1 MEDNNLLH
9 GPNVADHWHKAT
21 RHKQEHARQTQV
33 SPNLSD
39 AMNYMSPVYIVVEK
53 TQELY
58 SRQIGWADWPRS
70 SLNPMAD
77 YTMLIIYGSLALGVS
92 FLCSML
98 EAVLLSMSMSHVSIM
113 SKTGDKNGVRWS
125 RLKEDDSVK
134 PLTAILTLNTIAHT
148 MGAAGV
154 GAEVS
159 RIWGDD
165 SLTVASIILTL
176 AVLFLSEI
184 IPKTIGAA
192 YWKKLSLPSG
202 FILSGMTKMLAPFFV
217 PLLMFKRLLPK
228 AESASVTRDELHA
241 LADISE
247 EEGELEEDEETVI
260 HNLLALREMP
270 VKDIMTP
277 RTVTQAFEHGWTI
290 RQVLDDTKILRF
302 GRMPVYEESID
313 QLSGFVLRSDIL
325 MAASMDEWDKILLD
339 MKKPLLTI
347 GVDDSVD
354 LALETFLKSK
364 VQILAVIDEFG
375 GTAGIVTME
384 DAIETLLGEEIVDEL
399 DEHEDMRELAR
410 EQASSEEE

>member
-1 MEDNNLLH
+1 
-9 GPNVADHWHKAT
+9 
-21 RHKQEHARQTQV
+21 
-33 SPNLSD
+33 
-39 AMNYMSPVYIVVEK
+39 
-53 TQELY
+53 
-58 SRQIGWADWPRS
+58 
-70 SLNPMAD
+70 MAD
-77 YTMLIIYGSLALGVS
+77 YTMLIIYSSLALGVS

-98 EAVLLSMSMSHVSIM
+98 EAVLLSMSTSHVSIM
-113 SKTGDKNGVRWS
+113 NKSGDKNGTRWS
-125 RLKEDDSVK
+125 KLKEDDSVK

-154 GAEVS
+154 GAEVA

-165 SLTVASIILTL
+165 SLTVASVILTL

-192 YWKKLSLPSG
+192 YWKKLSMPAG
-202 FILSGMTKMLAPFFV
+202 YILSGMTKLLAPFFT
-217 PLLMFKRLLPK
+217 PLLLFKRLLPK
-228 AESASVTRDELHA
+228 AETVSVTRDELHA

-247 EEGELEEDEETVI
+247 EEGELEEDEEAVI
-260 HNLLALREMP
+260 HNLLALRETP

-277 RTVTQAFEHGWTI
+277 RTVTLAFDHNWTI

-302 GRMPVYEESID
+302 GRMPVYDESID
-313 QLSGFVLRSDIL
+313 KLSGFVLRSDIL
-325 MAASMDEWDKILLD
+325 MAASMDEWDKTLLEF
-339 MKKPLLTI
+339 KKPLLSI
-347 GVDDSVD
+347 GTEDSVD

-364 VQILAVIDEFG
+364 VQILSVVDEFA

-410 EQASSEEE
+410 EQAEATEEE

>member
-1 MEDNNLLH
+1 
-9 GPNVADHWHKAT
+9 
-21 RHKQEHARQTQV
+21 
-33 SPNLSD
+33 
-39 AMNYMSPVYIVVEK
+39 MSPVHIVVEK
-53 TQELY
+53 TQELH
-58 SRQIGWADWPRS
+58 SRQKEWADWPRS

-113 SKTGDKNGVRWS
+113 SKTGDKNGLRWS

-277 RTVTQAFEHGWTI
+277 RTVTLAFEQGWTI

-325 MAASMDEWDKILLD
+325 MAASMDEWDKVLID
-339 MKKPLLTI
+339 MRKPLMTI

-364 VQILAVIDEFG
+364 VQILAVVDEFG

-410 EQASSEEE
+410 EQAASEEE

>member
-1 MEDNNLLH
+1 M
-9 GPNVADHWHKAT
+9 
-21 RHKQEHARQTQV
+21 

-39 AMNYMSPVYIVVEK
+39 AKNYMSPVHIVVEK
-53 TQELY
+53 TQELH
-58 SRQIGWADWPRS
+58 SRQKEWADWPRS

-113 SKTGDKNGVRWS
+113 SKTGDKNGLRWS

-277 RTVTQAFEHGWTI
+277 RTVTLAFEQGWTI

-325 MAASMDEWDKILLD
+325 MAASMDEWDKVLID
-339 MKKPLLTI
+339 MRKPLMTI

-364 VQILAVIDEFG
+364 VQILAVVDEFG

-410 EQASSEEE
+410 EQAASEEE

>member
-1 MEDNNLLH
+1 
-9 GPNVADHWHKAT
+9 
-21 RHKQEHARQTQV
+21 
-33 SPNLSD
+33 
-39 AMNYMSPVYIVVEK
+39 MNYMSPVHIVVEK

-58 SRQIGWADWPRS
+58 LRQTLWADRPRS

-302 GRMPVYEESID
+302 GRMPVYEVSID

>member
-1 MEDNNLLH
+1 
-9 GPNVADHWHKAT
+9 
-21 RHKQEHARQTQV
+21 
-33 SPNLSD
+33 
-39 AMNYMSPVYIVVEK
+39 MSAVHITVEK
-53 TQELY
+53 TQELH
-58 SRQIGWADWPRS
+58 SRQTHWADWPRS

-113 SKTGDKNGVRWS
+113 NKTGDKNGVRWS

-277 RTVTQAFEHGWTI
+277 RTVTLAFEQGWTI

-325 MAASMDEWDKILLD
+325 MAASMDEWDKVLVD
-339 MKKPLLTI
+339 MRKPLMTI

-364 VQILAVIDEFG
+364 VQILAVVDEFG

-410 EQASSEEE
+410 EQAASEEE

>member
-1 MEDNNLLH
+1 M
-9 GPNVADHWHKAT
+9 
-21 RHKQEHARQTQV
+21 

-39 AMNYMSPVYIVVEK
+39 AMNYMSPVYIVLEK
-53 TQELY
+53 TQELH
-58 SRQIGWADWPRS
+58 SRQTGWADWPRS
-70 SLNPMAD
+70 SSNPMAD

-113 SKTGDKNGVRWS
+113 SKTGDKNGLRWS

-277 RTVTQAFEHGWTI
+277 RTVTLAFEQGWTI

-325 MAASMDEWDKILLD
+325 MAASMDEWDKVLID
-339 MKKPLLTI
+339 IRKPLMTI

-354 LALETFLKSK
+354 LALDTFLKSK
-364 VQILAVIDEFG
+364 VQILAVVDEFG

-410 EQASSEEE
+410 EQAASEEE

>member
-1 MEDNNLLH
+1 MDFTYSVGWDKLHEFCVRNNGEDSRTIL
-9 GPNVADHWHKAT
+9 T
-21 RHKQEHARQTQV
+21 RVLWA
-33 SPNLSD
+33 
-39 AMNYMSPVYIVVEK
+39 
-53 TQELY
+53 
-58 SRQIGWADWPRS
+58 GWLRS

-77 YTMLIIYGSLALGVS
+77 YTMLIVYSSLALGVS
-92 FLCSML
+92 FMCSML
-98 EAVLLSMSMSHVSIM
+98 EAVLLSMSASHVSIM
-113 SKTGDKNGVRWS
+113 SKSGDKNGKRWS
-125 RLKEDDSVK
+125 RLKADDSVK

-154 GAEVS
+154 GAEVA

-165 SLTVASIILTL
+165 SLTIASVILTL

-192 YWKKLSLPSG
+192 YWKKLALPSG
-202 FILSGMTKMLAPFFV
+202 YILSGMTKALAPFFT
-217 PLLMFKRLLPK
+217 PLLLFKRLLPK
-228 AESASVTRDELHA
+228 EESVSVTRDELHV

-247 EEGELEEDEETVI
+247 EEGELEEDEEAVI
-260 HNLLALREMP
+260 HNLLALRETP
-270 VKDIMTP
+270 VKDVMTP
-277 RTVTQAFEHGWTI
+277 RTVTLAFDHSWSI
-290 RQVLDDTKILRF
+290 RQVLDETKILRF

-325 MAASMDEWDKILLD
+325 MAASMDEWDKQLVEL
-339 MKKPLLTI
+339 KKPILSI
-347 GVDDSVD
+347 GMDDSVD

-364 VQILAVIDEFG
+364 VQILAVTDDFG

-410 EQASSEEE
+410 EQASVSEEE

>member
-1 MEDNNLLH
+1 M
-9 GPNVADHWHKAT
+9 
-21 RHKQEHARQTQV
+21 
-33 SPNLSD
+33 SPILSD
-39 AMNYMSPVYIVVEK
+39 ALNYMSPVYVEVEK

-58 SRQIGWADWPRS
+58 SRQTLWADCPRS

-113 SKTGDKNGVRWS
+113 NKSGDKNGARWA

-154 GAEVS
+154 GAEVA

-165 SLTVASIILTL
+165 RLTVASIILTL
-176 AVLFLSEI
+176 AVLFFSEI

-192 YWKKLSLPSG
+192 YWKKLTLPSG
-202 FILSGMTKMLAPFFV
+202 FILSGMTKMLTPFFV

-228 AESASVTRDELHA
+228 AESASITRDELHA

-277 RTVTQAFEHGWTI
+277 RTVTLAFKHDWTI

-313 QLSGFVLRSDIL
+313 KLSGFVLRSDIL
-325 MAASMDEWDKILLD
+325 MAASMDEWDKVLFD

-347 GVDDSVD
+347 GVEDSVD

-364 VQILAVIDEFG
+364 VQILAVVDEFG
-375 GTAGIVTME
+375 GTAGLVTME

-410 EQASSEEE
+410 EQASTLEEE

>member
-1 MEDNNLLH
+1 
-9 GPNVADHWHKAT
+9 
-21 RHKQEHARQTQV
+21 
-33 SPNLSD
+33 
-39 AMNYMSPVYIVVEK
+39 
-53 TQELY
+53 
-58 SRQIGWADWPRS
+58 
-70 SLNPMAD
+70 
-77 YTMLIIYGSLALGVS
+77 
-92 FLCSML
+92 
-98 EAVLLSMSMSHVSIM
+98 
-113 SKTGDKNGVRWS
+113 
-125 RLKEDDSVK
+125 
-134 PLTAILTLNTIAHT
+134 

-325 MAASMDEWDKILLD
+325 MAASMDEWDKILSD

>member
-1 MEDNNLLH
+1 
-9 GPNVADHWHKAT
+9 
-21 RHKQEHARQTQV
+21 
-33 SPNLSD
+33 
-39 AMNYMSPVYIVVEK
+39 MSPVHIVVEK
-53 TQELY
+53 TQELH
-58 SRQIGWADWPRS
+58 SRQTNRADWPRS

-154 GAEVS
+154 GSEVS
-159 RIWGDD
+159 KIWGED

-277 RTVTQAFEHGWTI
+277 RTVTLAFEQGWTI

-325 MAASMDEWDKILLD
+325 MAASMDEWDKVLVE
-339 MKKPLLTI
+339 MKKPLMTI

-354 LALETFLKSK
+354 FALETFLKSK
-364 VQILAVIDEFG
+364 VQILAVVDEFG

-410 EQASSEEE
+410 EQAASEEE

>member
-1 MEDNNLLH
+1 M
-9 GPNVADHWHKAT
+9 
-21 RHKQEHARQTQV
+21 

-39 AMNYMSPVYIVVEK
+39 AMNYMSPVHIVVEK

-58 SRQIGWADWPRS
+58 LRQTVWADRPRS

>member
-1 MEDNNLLH
+1 
-9 GPNVADHWHKAT
+9 
-21 RHKQEHARQTQV
+21 
-33 SPNLSD
+33 
-39 AMNYMSPVYIVVEK
+39 
-53 TQELY
+53 
-58 SRQIGWADWPRS
+58 
-70 SLNPMAD
+70 MAD

-277 RTVTQAFEHGWTI
+277 RTVTLAFEQGWTI
-290 RQVLDDTKILRF
+290 R
-302 GRMPVYEESID
+302 
-313 QLSGFVLRSDIL
+313 
-325 MAASMDEWDKILLD
+325 A
-339 MKKPLLTI
+339 
-347 GVDDSVD
+347 
-354 LALETFLKSK
+354 
-364 VQILAVIDEFG
+364 
-375 GTAGIVTME
+375 GT
-384 DAIETLLGEEIVDEL
+384 
-399 DEHEDMRELAR
+399 R
-410 EQASSEEE
+410 

>member
-1 MEDNNLLH
+1 
-9 GPNVADHWHKAT
+9 
-21 RHKQEHARQTQV
+21 
-33 SPNLSD
+33 
-39 AMNYMSPVYIVVEK
+39 MSPVYVEVEK

-58 SRQIGWADWPRS
+58 SRQTLWADCPRS

-113 SKTGDKNGVRWS
+113 NKSGDKNGARWA

-154 GAEVS
+154 GAEVA

-165 SLTVASIILTL
+165 RLTVASIILTL
-176 AVLFLSEI
+176 AVLFFSEI

-192 YWKKLSLPSG
+192 YWKKLTLPSG
-202 FILSGMTKMLAPFFV
+202 FILSGMTKMLTPFFV

-228 AESASVTRDELHA
+228 AESASITRDELHA

-277 RTVTQAFEHGWTI
+277 RTVTLAFKHDWTI

-313 QLSGFVLRSDIL
+313 KLSGFVLRSDIL
-325 MAASMDEWDKILLD
+325 MAASMDEWDKVLFD

-347 GVDDSVD
+347 GVEDSVD

-364 VQILAVIDEFG
+364 VQILAVVDEFG
-375 GTAGIVTME
+375 GTAGLVTME

-410 EQASSEEE
+410 EQASSLEEE

>member
-1 MEDNNLLH
+1 
-9 GPNVADHWHKAT
+9 
-21 RHKQEHARQTQV
+21 V

-39 AMNYMSPVYIVVEK
+39 AMNYMSPVYIVLEK
-53 TQELY
+53 TQELH
-58 SRQIGWADWPRS
+58 SRQTGWADWPRS
-70 SLNPMAD
+70 SSNPMAD

-113 SKTGDKNGVRWS
+113 SKTGDKNGLRWS

-277 RTVTQAFEHGWTI
+277 RTVTLAFEQGWTI

-325 MAASMDEWDKILLD
+325 MAASMDEWDKVLID
-339 MKKPLLTI
+339 IRKPLMTI

-354 LALETFLKSK
+354 LALDTFLKSK
-364 VQILAVIDEFG
+364 VQILAVVDEFG

-410 EQASSEEE
+410 EQAASEEE

>member
-1 MEDNNLLH
+1 
-9 GPNVADHWHKAT
+9 
-21 RHKQEHARQTQV
+21 
-33 SPNLSD
+33 
-39 AMNYMSPVYIVVEK
+39 MSPVYVEVEK

-58 SRQIGWADWPRS
+58 SRQTLWADCPRS

-113 SKTGDKNGVRWS
+113 NKSGDKNGARWT

-154 GAEVS
+154 GAEVA

-165 SLTVASIILTL
+165 RLTVASIILTL
-176 AVLFLSEI
+176 AVLFFSEI

-192 YWKKLSLPSG
+192 YWKKLTLPSG
-202 FILSGMTKMLAPFFV
+202 FILSGMTKMLTPFFV

-228 AESASVTRDELHA
+228 EESASITRDELHA

-277 RTVTQAFEHGWTI
+277 RTVTLAFKHDWTI

-313 QLSGFVLRSDIL
+313 KLSGFVLRSDIL
-325 MAASMDEWDKILLD
+325 MAASMDEWDKVLFD

-347 GVDDSVD
+347 GVEDSVD

-364 VQILAVIDEFG
+364 VQILAVVDEFG
-375 GTAGIVTME
+375 GTAGLVTME

-410 EQASSEEE
+410 EQASTLEEE